1 MKPLKAHQQCKA
13 LQIRKEESRKA
24 KTLETAQIEEQLF
37 LEDHPHFQQ
46 GIKQPSII
54 PCTQPPSPAKKMKVQ
69 F

>member
-37 LEDHPHFQQ
+37 L
-46 GIKQPSII
+46 GIALKESKQKGTKGRILL
-54 PCTQPPSPAKKMKVQ
+54 
-69 F
+69 